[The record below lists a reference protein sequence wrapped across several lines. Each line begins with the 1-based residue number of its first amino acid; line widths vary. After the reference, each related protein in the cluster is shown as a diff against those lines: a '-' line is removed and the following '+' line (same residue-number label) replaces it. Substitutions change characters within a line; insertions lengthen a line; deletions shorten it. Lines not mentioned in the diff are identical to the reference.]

1 MADIPLK
8 SEEETTTDLVGAIE
22 DIAQSVKSG
31 SRDFSKTFG
40 GLTTA
45 IKKLQTTLVNAIK
58 SIKVQVVTKPE
69 RTVKQPTKV
78 KETSTKEVVKEKET
92 KTEVN
97 PEPKAKA
104 KKAESKKEP
113 VVAPVEVKVESQPN
127 SPLKEKNKEESS
139 NEKNAENKKLADA
152 EALILKALAG
162 DFKTFWKKLR
172 EFSIKVNDNDVVSKA
187 LKNLVDQGKIKK
199 DPDKSAVYS
208 LAEKSEEIKPKPKA
222 SRAKTKAATSE
233 VPKIE
238 APEVK
243 PLNPEE
249 KKEASAPKVNEPKIP
264 KVKKSIDP
272 EEAAEKE
279 KKKKRTEESAELRL
293 QTQRNALQLSALRL
307 QNALNP
313 PPKAPPKEK
322 KKEVDPQEKER
333 IVKEKARE
341 KEIEKRQEK
350 VRPVKI
356 SSLIE
361 GINQTGDAWSKMISG
376 VRKSIIESDK
386 ARKAEEQQ
394 VAKTGK
400 EGTKDFVGPP
410 KKLFDKNE
418 RKISDAAEQEAADEA
433 KRRDKIDQET
443 ANAEKTLRTYFRKQE
458 ERQAS
463 QEEKAANDLIK
474 QQEQAAREL
483 AQANQKT
490 KRELDSLVAGF
501 QGLSSLFKGPL
512 VRFGLNMV
520 AKGIGFKQPKTMS
533 KGGDVSYLA
542 DGGTA
547 MKPKGTDTQPA
558 MLTPGEFV
566 VNEPAARKPGN
577 RKILESINSG
587 KNQKKVEYHSSGGS
601 VGGVGYYAAGG
612 PVLAGAGVAIA
623 AIGTA
628 INSVT
633 KSFAIASEAVSSFAS
648 AVQKANPALM
658 EQVGLAMDDLQGVI
672 GRSLTPAITLIIPLI
687 RQFAD
692 YVDYAAK
699 KFAPATESFVKVLKE
714 LLKPV
719 LELGVTITNA
729 LMPSI
734 KLSMLLFAGIVKIL
748 TPIIDL
754 FSSLFES
761 LLMLTELLGDSEFL
775 FGVFN
780 NSIEILSRAVSIVA
794 GTIQLV
800 IGAFVVGVSKMIE
813 VLGAMVDYI
822 PFSGDAGKSIEGFGE
837 KVGKV
842 GEKLYDKSI
851 ENFRAVGEGRPR
863 RFRAGEMSGDKGLEK
878 DSSYGA
884 AVRQV
889 QSFSIAGIGDEMRRN
904 ALMAG
909 IGQKTQEESL
919 NQIEKNTGEMVELFK
934 NMKVPQGTG
943 AGGIVGPNP
952 YAPAT
957 VNTNMGAIPGT
968 TGTRYGTITPI
979 N

>member
-22 DIAQSVKSG
+22 DIAQSVKAG

-69 RTVKQPTKV
+69 KPVKQPAKV

-92 KTEVN
+92 KTEVK
-97 PEPKAKA
+97 PEPKAK
-104 KKAESKKEP
+104 
-113 VVAPVEVKVESQPN
+113 
-127 SPLKEKNKEESS
+127 
-139 NEKNAENKKLADA
+139 
-152 EALILKALAG
+152 
-162 DFKTFWKKLR
+162 
-172 EFSIKVNDNDVVSKA
+172 
-187 LKNLVDQGKIKK
+187 
-199 DPDKSAVYS
+199 
-208 LAEKSEEIKPKPKA
+208 
-222 SRAKTKAATSE
+222 

-238 APEVK
+238 KVI
-243 PLNPEE
+243 NP
-249 KKEASAPKVNEPKIP
+249 A
-264 KVKKSIDP
+264 
-272 EEAAEKE
+272 EAAKKE
-279 KKKKRTEESAELRL
+279 KKNKIADESAEALL
-293 QTQRNALQLSALRL
+293 QTRKNNAQLSALRL

-313 PPKAPPKEK
+313 TPKAPPKEK
-322 KKEVDPQEKER
+322 TKPVDPQEKER
-333 IVKEKARE
+333 LAKEKARE

-350 VRPVKI
+350 VKPVRI

-376 VRKSIIESDK
+376 VRNTVADIDN
-386 ARKAEEQQ
+386 ARKEEEKQ

-400 EGTKDFVGPP
+400 EGTKEFVGPPQKLFINQQNKEKQEKDKYEKEVQERQRKLKPVNVSSLITGINQVGDAWSKVISNVKNSVEQQAKIKEQEEKNVIESGNEKSKKFVGPP

-418 RKISDAAEQEAADEA
+418 RKISDAAEKEKVDEA
-433 KRRDKIDQET
+433 KRRDDADREA

-520 AKGIGFKQPKTMS
+520 AKGVGYKQPKTMS

-566 VNEPAARKPGN
+566 VNKSAAQDPEN
-577 RKILESINSG
+577 RKQLESINSG
-587 KNQKKVEYHSSGGS
+587 KNKKKVEYHSSGGS

-612 PVLAGAGVAIA
+612 PVMAAAGVAIA
-623 AIGTA
+623 AVGTV

-658 EQVGLAMDDLQGVI
+658 EQVGLAMDDLQAVI
-672 GRSLTPAITLIIPLI
+672 GRALTPVITMIIPLI
-687 RQFAD
+687 RDFAD

-699 KFAPATESFVKVLKE
+699 KFAPAVESIVKISKDLM
-714 LLKPV
+714 KPM
-719 LELGVTITNA
+719 LELGVTIINS
-729 LMPSI
+729 LMPFV
-734 KLSMLLFAGIVKIL
+734 KLLVLQFGGVVKIL
-748 TPIIDL
+748 IPVIDL
-754 FSSLFES
+754 LSSLFETLT
-761 LLMLTELLGDSEFL
+761 LLIEPLGDSEFL

-842 GEKLYDKSI
+842 GEKLYNKSL
-851 ENFRAVGEGRPR
+851 ENFRAVGEGKPR
-863 RFRAGEMSGDKGLEK
+863 RFKAGEMSGDKGLQK

-889 QSFSIAGIGDEMRRN
+889 QSFSIAGIGDEMRKN

-909 IGQKTQEESL
+909 VGQKTQEESL

-943 AGGIVGPNP
+943 AGAIVGPKP
-952 YAPAT
+952 QIQADKWKD
-957 VNTNMGAIPGT
+957 GSWW
-968 TGTRYGTITPI
+968 
-979 N
+979 

>member
-22 DIAQSVKSG
+22 DIAQSVKAG
-31 SRDFSKTFG
+31 SRDFTKSFN

-45 IKKLQTTLVNAIK
+45 IKKMQTSFVNAIK
-58 SIKVQVVTKPE
+58 AIKVQVVTKPE
-69 RTVKQPTKV
+69 KAAKQPPRA
-78 KETSTKEVVKEKET
+78 KETSTKEVTKEKET
-92 KTEVN
+92 RTEVK
-97 PEPKAKA
+97 PEK
-104 KKAESKKEP
+104 
-113 VVAPVEVKVESQPN
+113 
-127 SPLKEKNKEESS
+127 
-139 NEKNAENKKLADA
+139 
-152 EALILKALAG
+152 
-162 DFKTFWKKLR
+162 
-172 EFSIKVNDNDVVSKA
+172 
-187 LKNLVDQGKIKK
+187 
-199 DPDKSAVYS
+199 
-208 LAEKSEEIKPKPKA
+208 
-222 SRAKTKAATSE
+222 KTKTTKIEAAKINVPE
-233 VPKIE
+233 IIVPKIE
-238 APEVK
+238 TPEVK
-243 PLNPEE
+243 PSKSKAAKDP
-249 KKEASAPKVNEPKIP
+249 AAPKKTKAEEPKPTAP
-264 KVKKSIDP
+264 KKAK
-272 EEAAEKE
+272 AEKE
-279 KKKKRTEESAELRL
+279 PPVPKLPKVLKPVDPEVEAEKQRKKKRLEESAELRL
-293 QTQRNALQLSALRL
+293 QTQKNALQLSALRL

-322 KKEVDPQEKER
+322 QKPVDPQEKER
-333 IVKEKARE
+333 IAQEKKRA
-341 KEIEKRQEK
+341 KEIESRQEK
-350 VRPVKI
+350 VKPVKI

-361 GINQTGDAWSKMISG
+361 GINNTGDAWSKMISG
-376 VRKSIIESDK
+376 IRKSIVDSEN
-386 ARKAEEQQ
+386 ARKAAEKKVE
-394 VAKTGK
+394 KSGK
-400 EGTKDFVGPP
+400 EGTKDFVGPLKKDFEENERKKSLPSGPEFVGPPQDLFIRDQKKQKDEEDVKKSGKEGSKVFVGPP
-410 KKLFDKNE
+410 KKLFEKNE
-418 RKISDAAEQEAADEA
+418 ESSSNAAAQAIIDAS
-433 KRRDKIDQET
+433 KRRDDAEKEA
-443 ANAEKTLRTYFRKQE
+443 ANAEKVLRTYFRKQE
-458 ERQAS
+458 EKQVS
-463 QEEKAANDLIK
+463 EDEKAAKELIK

-490 KRELDSLVAGF
+490 KRELDSLIAGF

-542 DGGTA
+542 DGGAA

-566 VNEPAARKPGN
+566 VNKKAAQDPEN
-577 RKILESINSG
+577 RKQLELINSN
-587 KNQKKVEYHSSGGS
+587 KSKKRLGESLSGSFLKSNIHQYKQNTTNTNVEYHSSGGS
-601 VGGVGYYAAGG
+601 VGGIGYYAAGG
-612 PVLAGAGVAIA
+612 PVVTAAGAAFVAVGA
-623 AIGTA
+623 A

-658 EQVGLAMDDLQGVI
+658 EQVGLAMDDLQGVV
-672 GRSLTPAITLIIPLI
+672 GRALTPAITMIIPLI

-692 YVDYAAK
+692 YVDYASK
-699 KFAPATESFVKVLKE
+699 KFAPATEAFVKVIRE

-734 KLSMLLFAGIVKIL
+734 KLSVLLFAGMVKIL
-748 TPIIDL
+748 IPIIDL
-754 FSSLFES
+754 FSSLFETLS
-761 LLMLTELLGDSEFL
+761 MLLEPLGNSEFL

-842 GEKLYDKSI
+842 GEKLYNKSL
-851 ENFRAVGEGRPR
+851 ENFRAVGEGKPR

-909 IGQKTQEESL
+909 IGQKSQEESL
-919 NQIEKNTGEMVELFK
+919 NQIESNTGQLVTLFK
-934 NMKVPQGTG
+934 DLKLPQSTG
-943 AGGIVGPNP
+943 AGAIVGPNP
-952 YAPAT
+952 YAPST

>member
-31 SRDFSKTFG
+31 SRDFTKSFS

-45 IKKLQTTLVNAIK
+45 IKKMQTSFVNAIK
-58 SIKVQVVTKPE
+58 AIKVQVVTKPE
-69 RTVKQPTKV
+69 KAPKQPPRV
-78 KETSTKEVVKEKET
+78 KETSTKEVTKEKET
-92 KTEVN
+92 RTEVK
-97 PEPKAKA
+97 PEK
-104 KKAESKKEP
+104 
-113 VVAPVEVKVESQPN
+113 
-127 SPLKEKNKEESS
+127 
-139 NEKNAENKKLADA
+139 
-152 EALILKALAG
+152 
-162 DFKTFWKKLR
+162 
-172 EFSIKVNDNDVVSKA
+172 
-187 LKNLVDQGKIKK
+187 
-199 DPDKSAVYS
+199 
-208 LAEKSEEIKPKPKA
+208 
-222 SRAKTKAATSE
+222 KTKTPKIEAAKINVPE
-233 VPKIE
+233 IVVPKIE
-238 APEVK
+238 TPEVK
-243 PLNPEE
+243 PSKSKAAKEPAVPKKAKPEE
-249 KKEASAPKVNEPKIP
+249 PKATAPKKSKPEKEPPVP
-264 KVKKSIDP
+264 KLPRVLKPVDP
-272 EEAAEKE
+272 TVEAEKQR
-279 KKKKRTEESAELRL
+279 KKKRLEESAEALL
-293 QTQRNALQLSALRL
+293 QTRRTNAQLAALRL

-313 PPKAPPKEK
+313 PPKAPPKVK
-322 KKEVDPQEKER
+322 QKPVDPQEKER
-333 IVKEKARE
+333 IAKEKARE
-341 KEIEKRQEK
+341 KEIQKRQEK
-350 VRPVKI
+350 VKPVKI

-376 VRKSIIESDK
+376 VRQSIIDNEK
-386 ARKAEEQQ
+386 IVKAEEEQ
-394 VAKTGK
+394 VKKTGK
-400 EGTKDFVGPP
+400 EGTKEFVGPP
-410 KKLFDKNE
+410 KKLFENDEKATADAAAKAIADAKKAQDK
-418 RKISDAAEQEAADEA
+418 KDAADAKAIADAKKAQDKKDADDAKAISDAKKVQDKKDAADAKAIADEA
-433 KRRDKIDQET
+433 AKASKEKQKAEEESDK
-443 ANAEKTLRTYFRKQE
+443 AERVLASYFRNKQKKE
-458 ERQAS
+458 AEDS
-463 QEEKAANDLIK
+463 EKAANDLIK

-490 KRELDSLVAGF
+490 KRELDSLIAGF

-512 VRFGLNMV
+512 VRFGLSMV
-520 AKGIGFKQPKTMS
+520 AKGIGYKQPKTMS

-566 VNEPAARKPGN
+566 VNRSAAQDPEN
-577 RKILESINSG
+577 RKQLESINSG
-587 KNQKKVEYHSSGGS
+587 KNKKKVEYHSSGGS

-612 PVLAGAGVAIA
+612 PVMAAAGVAFVA
-623 AIGTA
+623 VGAA

-658 EQVGLAMDDLQGVI
+658 EQVGLAMDDLQGVV
-672 GRSLTPAITLIIPLI
+672 GRALTPAITMLIPLI

-699 KFAPATESFVKVLKE
+699 KFAPAIESVLKVSRE
-714 LLKPV
+714 LMKPM
-719 LELGVTITNA
+719 LELGVTIANA
-729 LMPSI
+729 LMP
-734 KLSMLLFAGIVKIL
+734 FVKIL
-748 TPIIDL
+748 TLQLAGTVKILIPIIDL
-754 FSSLFES
+754 FSSLFETLAM
-761 LLMLTELLGDSEFL
+761 LLEPLGDSEFL

-794 GTIQLV
+794 GSIQLV
-800 IGAFVVGVSKMIE
+800 IGAFVVGVAKMIE
-813 VLGAMVDYI
+813 VLGLMVDYI

-842 GEKLYDKSI
+842 GEKLYNKSL
-851 ENFRAVGEGRPR
+851 ENFKAVGEGKPR
-863 RFRAGEMSGDKGLEK
+863 RFKAGEMSGEKGLEK

-889 QSFSIAGIGDEMRRN
+889 QSFSIAGIGDEMRKN

-919 NQIEKNTGEMVELFK
+919 NQIESNTGQLVNLFK
-934 NMKVPQGTG
+934 DLKLPQSTG
-943 AGGIVGPNP
+943 AGAIVGPNP
-952 YAPAT
+952 YAPAV

>member
-22 DIAQSVKSG
+22 DIAQSVKAG

-45 IKKLQTTLVNAIK
+45 IRKLQTTLVNAIK
-58 SIKVQVVTKPE
+58 SIKVQVITKPE
-69 RTVKQPTKV
+69 KPIKQPAKV
-78 KETSTKEVVKEKET
+78 KETSTKEVVKETKT
-92 KTEVN
+92 KTEAAAEKKTKT
-97 PEPKAKA
+97 PKAEASKETAASKKAKEPK
-104 KKAESKKEP
+104 EP
-113 VVAPVEVKVESQPN
+113 S
-127 SPLKEKNKEESS
+127 
-139 NEKNAENKKLADA
+139 
-152 EALILKALAG
+152 
-162 DFKTFWKKLR
+162 
-172 EFSIKVNDNDVVSKA
+172 
-187 LKNLVDQGKIKK
+187 
-199 DPDKSAVYS
+199 
-208 LAEKSEEIKPKPKA
+208 
-222 SRAKTKAATSE
+222 
-233 VPKIE
+233 VPKL
-238 APEVK
+238 PRVLK
-243 PLNPEE
+243 P
-249 KKEASAPKVNEPKIP
+249 V
-264 KVKKSIDP
+264 DP
-272 EEAAEKE
+272 VEAAEKE
-279 KKKKRTEESAELRL
+279 KKKKRIEESAELLL
-293 QTQRNALQLSALRL
+293 QTRKTNAQLAALRL

-313 PPKAPPKEK
+313 TPKAPPKEK
-322 KKEVDPQEKER
+322 PKPVDPQEKER
-333 IVKEKARE
+333 IVKEKVRE
-341 KEIEKRQEK
+341 KEIEKRQERVK
-350 VRPVKI
+350 PVKI

-386 ARKAEEQQ
+386 ARKAEENK

-418 RKISDAAEQEAADEA
+418 RKISDAAEKEKADEA
-433 KRRDKIDQET
+433 ERKDNADREA

-520 AKGIGFKQPKTMS
+520 AKGVGYKQPKTMS
-533 KGGDVSYLA
+533 KGGDVYYLA
-542 DGGTA
+542 DGGIA

-566 VNEPAARKPGN
+566 VNRSAAQDPEN
-577 RKILESINSG
+577 RKQLESINSG
-587 KNQKKVEYHSSGGS
+587 KNKKKVEYHSSGGS

-612 PVLAGAGVAIA
+612 AVLAGAGVAIA
-623 AIGTA
+623 AVGTA

-672 GRSLTPAITLIIPLI
+672 GRALTPVITMIIPLI
-687 RQFAD
+687 RDFAD

-699 KFAPATESFVKVLKE
+699 KFAPAVESIVKISKE
-714 LLKPV
+714 LMKPL
-719 LELGVTITNA
+719 LELGVTIANS
-729 LMPSI
+729 LMPFV
-734 KLSMLLFAGIVKIL
+734 KLFVLQFGGIVKIL
-748 TPIIDL
+748 IPVIDL
-754 FSSLFES
+754 LSSLFETLT
-761 LLMLTELLGDSEFL
+761 LLIEPLGDSEFL

-842 GEKLYDKSI
+842 GEKLYNKSI
-851 ENFRAVGEGRPR
+851 ENFKSVGEGKPR
-863 RFRAGEMSGDKGLEK
+863 RFRAGEMSGDKGLQK

-889 QSFSIAGIGDEMRRN
+889 QSFSIAGIGDEMRKN

-909 IGQKTQEESL
+909 VGQKTQEESL

-952 YAPAT
+952 
-957 VNTNMGAIPGT
+957 NGQKDKWKDGSWW
-968 TGTRYGTITPI
+968 
-979 N
+979 